1 MTIDNF
7 INGPQRENDLLFCNK
22 YLELSELYWQL
33 GDEEILKSIED
44 AMNSTLVDYQSGKLE
59 GPLKNK
65 SIAEIK
71 KYFMIK
77 KIQIYSEIPES
88 ISLPIRKKIDSFLL
102 KRRLEAKRLRF
113 IIPDYDKEMSV
124 IDYYANY
131 LVAQELKKK
140 LELQLGKMI

>member
-1 MTIDNF
+1 MNIDNF
-7 INGPQRENDLLFCNK
+7 VNGPQRENDLLFCNK

-33 GDEEILKSIED
+33 GDEEILKSIEE

-65 SIAEIK
+65 SITEIK
-71 KYFMIK
+71 RYFMVQ
-77 KIQIYSEIPES
+77 KIRVYSEIPES
-88 ISLPIRKKIDSFLL
+88 ISLPIRKKLDSFLL
-102 KRRLEAKRLRF
+102 KRRLEAKRLKF
-113 IIPDYDKEMSV
+113 IVPHYDKEMSV

-131 LVAQELKKK
+131 LVAQELKKR